1 MTQVELVEAIYSE
14 MAEFGFLTR
23 YIYGDGIEEININS
37 WRDIEVQYSDGRN
50 EKLTE
55 HFDSPEHALAVIRRI
70 LVPYLLS
77 MREQGQCTSLQ
88 SLFVNGQV
96 RLC

>member
-1 MTQVELVEAIYSE
+1 MRQAKAVKVSQETGGLQITKPQSV
-14 MAEFGFLTR
+14 FLSNEILDLRCKTTLKG
-23 YIYGDGIEEININS
+23 YI
-37 WRDIEVQYSDGRN
+37 
-50 EKLTE
+50 
-55 HFDSPEHALAVIRRI
+55 I